1 MLYCPKC
8 DSEYQDTALQT
19 CPDDG
24 QPLVDR
30 ATWES
35 LRAQEGRKPRR
46 IGRLIAVAELPD
58 RFQAQELARA
68 LGEEGIEAALS
79 SDKAG
84 TLGTLTTPGPSL
96 FRISVAVAD
105 AARASEL
112 LAIWRPELDSP
123 EVEAQAEAAADA
135 ESNASGSPA

>member
-8 DSEYQDTALQT
+8 DSEYQDTALVT

-24 QPLVDR
+24 QKLVDR

-35 LRAQEGRKPRR
+35 VRAQEYREPRR
-46 IGRLIAVAELPD
+46 IGRLKGVAELPD
-58 RFQAQELARA
+58 RFLAQELVRA
-68 LGEEGIEAALS
+68 LGEEGIEATLS

-96 FRISVAVAD
+96 FRISVAEAD
-105 AARASEL
+105 VDRASAL
-112 LAIWRPELDSP
+112 LAEWRPGLDSP
-123 EVEAQAEAAADA
+123 EAEARAEAAADE
-135 ESNASGSPA
+135 ESGASGAL